1 MTMSKACQ
9 RYAGQY
15 LGMRHEHTFC
25 LHYVTF
31 FNLLVTGESASTM
44 DLSLDELI
52 KKNKPKRR
60 RVLTTTITAAR
71 TRKKG
76 RETRTIV
83 VGTGKGKNTIEGTT
97 IRETIT

>member
-1 MTMSKACQ
+1 MCQ
-9 RYAGQY
+9 AKILLY
-15 LGMRHEHTFC
+15 

-31 FNLLVTGESASTM
+31 FNLLVAGEAASTM

-52 KKNKPKRR
+52 KKNKPEKKKG
-60 RVLTTTITAAR
+60 ANNNNNSSKNK
-71 TRKKG
+71 KKG